1 MNRIKLL
8 AIVLIAAG
16 ILGLMYEK
24 FTYTKE
30 SHDLKIGS
38 LEVSVKDQETVNVP
52 QWLGVGA
59 IVVGAVLLV
68 ARRKG
73 A

>member
-1 MNRIKLL
+1 MNRIRVL

-16 ILGLMYEK
+16 VLGLMYEK

-38 LEVSVKDQETVNVP
+38 LEVSVKDKETVNVP

-59 IVVGAVLLV
+59 IVVGAVLLL

-73 A
+73 

>member
-1 MNRIKLL
+1 MNRIRIL

-16 ILGLMYEK
+16 VLGLMYEK

-38 LEVSVKDQETVNVP
+38 LEVSVKDKETVNVP
-52 QWLGVGA
+52 TWLGVGSIA
-59 IVVGAVLLV
+59 VGMVLLV

>member
-1 MNRIKLL
+1 MNRIRVL

-16 ILGLMYEK
+16 VLGLMYEK

-38 LEVSVKDQETVNVP
+38 LEVSVKDKETVNVP

>member
-1 MNRIKLL
+1 MNRIRIL

-16 ILGLMYEK
+16 VLGLMYEK

-38 LEVSVKDQETVNVP
+38 LEVSVKDKETVNVP
-52 QWLGVGA
+52 TWLGVGA
-59 IVVGAVLLV
+59 IAVGMVLLV

-73 A
+73 P

>member
-1 MNRIKLL
+1 MNRIRVF

-16 ILGLMYEK
+16 ILALMYGG

-38 LEVSVKDQETVNVP
+38 LEVSVKDKETVNVP
-52 QWLGVGA
+52 TWCGVGA
-59 IVVGAVLLV
+59 IAVGVVLLLS
-68 ARRKG
+68 RRNSS
-73 A
+73 

>member
-1 MNRIKLL
+1 MNRIRIL

-16 ILGLMYEK
+16 VLGLMYEK

-38 LEVSVKDQETVNVP
+38 LEVSVKDKETVNVP
-52 QWLGVGA
+52 TWLGVGSIA
-59 IVVGAVLLV
+59 VGMVLLV

-73 A
+73 

>member
-1 MNRIKLL
+1 MNRIRIL

-16 ILGLMYEK
+16 VLGLMYEK

-38 LEVSVKDQETVNVP
+38 LEVSVKDKETIDIP
-52 QWLGVGA
+52 TWFGVGA
-59 IVVGAVLLV
+59 IAVGVVLLV

-73 A
+73 

>member
-1 MNRIKLL
+1 MNRIKML

-16 ILGLMYEK
+16 VLGLLYEK

-38 LEVSVKDQETVNVP
+38 LEVSLKDKETINIP
-52 QWLGVGA
+52 TWCGVGA
-59 IVVGAVLLV
+59 IAVGIILLV
-68 ARRKG
+68 APRRS

>member
-1 MNRIKLL
+1 MNRIRIL

-16 ILGLMYEK
+16 VLGLMYEK

-38 LEVSVKDQETVNVP
+38 LEVSVKDKETVNVP
-52 QWLGVGA
+52 QWLGVGSIA
-59 IVVGAVLLV
+59 VGVILLV

-73 A
+73 